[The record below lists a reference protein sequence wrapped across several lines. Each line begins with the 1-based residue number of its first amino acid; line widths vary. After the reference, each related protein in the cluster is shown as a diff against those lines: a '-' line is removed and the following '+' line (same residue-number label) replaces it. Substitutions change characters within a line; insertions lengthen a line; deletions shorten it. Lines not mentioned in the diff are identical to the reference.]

1 MSEKPCLPKAEDCA
15 IFADDQMILNF
26 DTKWMAAAFQCSGGH
41 QVLFARFRHPARVIM
56 REQKSMM
63 ASIQGM
69 LHNLPDIEFE

>member
-1 MSEKPCLPKAEDCA
+1 
-15 IFADDQMILNF
+15 
-26 DTKWMAAAFQCSGGH
+26 
-41 QVLFARFRHPARVIM
+41 LFARFRHPARVIM